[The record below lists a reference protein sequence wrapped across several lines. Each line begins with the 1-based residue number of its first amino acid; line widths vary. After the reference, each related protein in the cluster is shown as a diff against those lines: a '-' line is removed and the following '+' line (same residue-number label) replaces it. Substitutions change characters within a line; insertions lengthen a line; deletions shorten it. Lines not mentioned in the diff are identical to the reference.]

1 MERPVLL
8 AQGLNLGNAQ
18 YSWLCRIQALSCLFA
33 QRQEIVYSCKPA
45 VQPIRVWPYARPCN
59 REKTLDLEKIVSK
72 GQFNLIL
79 KFKCSKKCFFQNSKM
94 RFFSCHK
101 CRRREKES
109 IAFIHTQFNIP
120 PLLPRPRVC
129 FALHHFL
136 VSSKREGNKEDGF
149 YKRGALCNSSLK
161 SKVFYKFGYTSETH
175 AASKSHF
182 LFLLE

>member
-1 MERPVLL
+1 MPGP
-8 AQGLNLGNAQ
+8 ATKN
-18 YSWLCRIQALSCLFA
+18 
-33 QRQEIVYSCKPA
+33 KPWT
-45 VQPIRVWPYARPCN
+45 R
-59 REKTLDLEKIVSK
+59 KKIVSK

-79 KFKCSKKCFFQNSKM
+79 KFKCSKKFFFQNSKM

-120 PLLPRPRVC
+120 PLLPRPGVC

-161 SKVFYKFGYTSETH
+161 AKSFTNSVTRQKLTLPQNPTFSFFLSNDPTKNTTHRIVAKFSLT
-175 AASKSHF
+175 
-182 LFLLE
+182 